1 MADLKA
7 EHVTDTNMAKNTI
20 NEFSI
25 IKGTKNGYR
34 NREDISILPPGVL
47 VKGSKNCLTNTSQRW
62 AARKGYTLDG
72 QSSTVIAPTLA
83 SYDWERH
90 LGDFRHVRAGGLTSA
105 GNDGKLQFRYVAN
118 AGDYWSGNTFTQGQ
132 VYWVDL
138 MTALTSVSFN
148 FDTFWNTTEIK
159 DELLFVNGSS
169 NIYEWSG
176 GVTTMASATVNT
188 VTKTGTTTWAEE
200 GFYNT
205 LAGRT
210 IVINGVTATYSGGE
224 NTTTLT
230 GVSVDF
236 SAQPANSLV
245 IQGVKTNANSTLTGL
260 PSTFENSLI
269 ANLKNQIYIG
279 SLTNRQV
286 YVSKVNDFKNYSF
299 TAPVRV
305 VGEGAIL
312 TLDGT
317 PTAFKPQESEMII
330 HAGQDQIYQ
339 TKFILSSDLADE
351 QLTIERMK
359 TTGLQAAQ
367 SQAWVTKIKNDV
379 AYLSFEPIMNR
390 LGRVDNVVLTQQVT
404 DISFPIVNDMN
415 SYDFTDGAA
424 AYNKMY
430 LYMAVP
436 KEGVVRIYNMT
447 NPTDNYW
454 EAPQTIPISRFS
466 IIDGEIYGHSY
477 LTFETYKLFDGYNDN
492 GAAIPVVMAFSYN
505 NYGLETETKSFDEY
519 YVEGYISSNSTI
531 TQTINYDMDG
541 CATIAAKNISG
552 TGSYVCRLSADNSLG
567 KVSLGK
573 NPLGSTLNIQS
584 ANALPPKFRVVR
596 VFSRKSFYEEQTI
609 FSSNGVDYQWEILRF
624 GSNATPTTEGN
635 NYITE

>member
-1 MADLKA
+1 MTK
-7 EHVTDTNMAKNTI
+7 KPSSI
-20 NEFSI
+20 NEYSM

-47 VKGSKNCLTNTSQRW
+47 VKNSKNCLTNTSQRW

-72 QSSTVIAPTLA
+72 QSSTAIAPTLA

-90 LGDFRHVRAGGLTSA
+90 SGDFRHLRAGGLTSA
-105 GNDGKLQFRYVAN
+105 GNDGKLQYRYVAA
-118 AGDYWSGNTFTQGQ
+118 AGDKWMGNTFTAGQ
-132 VYWVDL
+132 VYWIDL
-138 MTALTSVSFN
+138 LTNLTSVNFN
-148 FDTFWNTTEIK
+148 FDTFWNTTESK
-159 DELLFVNGSS
+159 DEILFVNGSS
-169 NIYEWSG
+169 NIYQWSG

-188 VTKTGTTTWAEE
+188 VTKTGTKSWAEE
-200 GFYNT
+200 GFFQS
-205 LAGRT
+205 LAGRSIT
-210 IVINGVTATYSGGE
+210 INGVTATYSGGE
-224 NTTTLT
+224 GTTTLT

-236 SAQPANSLV
+236 SAVAANTIVQQTVTTS
-245 IQGVKTNANSTLTGL
+245 ANSTLTGL
-260 PSTFENSLI
+260 PSTFANALI

-279 SLTNRQV
+279 SFTDRQV
-286 YVSKVNDFKNYSF
+286 YISKVNDFKNFTF
-299 TAPVRV
+299 TAPVRL
-305 VGEGAIL
+305 VGEGAIV

-317 PTAFKPQESEMII
+317 PSAFIPQESEMVIF
-330 HAGQDQIYQ
+330 AGQDQAYQ
-339 TKFILSSDLADE
+339 TKFTLSSDLTAE
-351 QLTIERMK
+351 QLTVERLK
-359 TTGLQAAQ
+359 TTGLQSAQ

-415 SYDFTDGAA
+415 SYDFDDGAA
-424 AYNKMY
+424 TYNKMFLY
-430 LYMAVP
+430 LAVP

-447 NPTDNYW
+447 DPQDHYW

-466 IIDGEIYGHSY
+466 IIDGAVYGHSY

-519 YVEGYISSNSTI
+519 YVEGYISSNAVI

-541 CATIAAKNISG
+541 CATVVSKNIEG
-552 TGSYVCRLSADNSLG
+552 TGSYVCRLNADNSLG

-573 NPLGSTLNIQS
+573 NPLGSTLNVQS

-596 VFSRKSFYEEQTI
+596 VFSRKPFYEEQTV